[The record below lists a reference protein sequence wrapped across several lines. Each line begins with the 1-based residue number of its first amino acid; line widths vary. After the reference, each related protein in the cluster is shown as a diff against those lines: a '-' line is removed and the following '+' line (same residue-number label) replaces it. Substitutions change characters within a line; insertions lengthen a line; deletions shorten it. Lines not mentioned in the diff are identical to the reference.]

1 MNNENVSA
9 ITTELDRLNNYDKLA
24 LIIKDVTGTDE
35 HSRMQIFSSD
45 FVEHEY
51 EKIKRA
57 REKSFPTHRSEYRV
71 IKTIINELAKLIHY
85 IDKSHG
91 YEDELY
97 PQLRPIDTLLES
109 ARKEI
114 SKVFNKEKEISDSV
128 NKFRILDVKV
138 ITS

>member
-1 MNNENVSA
+1 MNNEIVSA
-9 ITTELDRLNNYDKLA
+9 ITTELDRLNNSDDFA
-24 LIIKDVTGTDE
+24 LMIKDVTGTDD

-45 FVEHEY
+45 FLYHEY
-51 EKIKRA
+51 GKIKFA

-91 YEDELY
+91 CEDELY

-114 SKVFNKEKEISDSV
+114 SKIFNKEKEISDSV
-128 NKFRILDVKV
+128 NKFKSL
-138 ITS
+138 SS